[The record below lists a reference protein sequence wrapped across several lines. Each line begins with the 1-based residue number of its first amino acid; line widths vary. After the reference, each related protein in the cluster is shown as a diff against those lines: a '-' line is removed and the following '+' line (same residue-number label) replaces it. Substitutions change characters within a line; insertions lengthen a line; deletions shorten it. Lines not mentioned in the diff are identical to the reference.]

1 MCKNFIEK
9 FEQIYIYG
17 YSNLGRNAYKKLEE
31 AYPDKAKGIIVSR
44 HNNKS
49 RQACE
54 KGKLI
59 FELSE
64 VKASNDMLIIIALNP
79 IHQPVVK
86 QALSDAGFE
95 NVCIY
100 DDETDNMLN
109 SLLRTLPKLELRF
122 LSVSVGQACNLRCRD
137 CANFAPYALKENRRY
152 HISNIKRDLDKILSC
167 FSEIDTFHIQG
178 GEPFLYSDLGEVLYY
193 CKSEFGNIL
202 RNIQVATNG
211 TILPDSRLLEA
222 MRKTDTAV
230 RISNYPNQKSVGM
243 LKDILEKNGVSYRIY
258 DFANGIGDW
267 NSTGGIDYLES
278 DDENLEEKVHHCAWN
293 SCYIIEN
300 GMVGRCA
307 RSIPARTLQK
317 IHIREQDYID
327 FSRDYSMSE
336 LAKYF
341 MFIKPMDCCRHCKA
355 SNGEPIPPAI
365 QLA

>member
-31 AYPDKAKGIIVSR
+31 TYPDKAKGIIVSR

-64 VKASNDMLIIIALNP
+64 VKASNDMLVIIALNP
-79 IHQPVVK
+79 IHQRVVK
-86 QALSDAGFE
+86 QALTDAGFE

-122 LSVSVGQACNLRCRD
+122 LSVSVGQACNLKCRD

-167 FSEIDTFHIQG
+167 FCEIDTFHIQG
-178 GEPFLYSDLGEVLYY
+178 GEPFLYSELGELIHY
-193 CKSEFGNIL
+193 CKSEFGQIVKNF
-202 RNIQVATNG
+202 QVATNG
-211 TILPDSRLLEA
+211 TILPSSNLLNA
-222 MRKTDTAV
+222 LQGGVVV
-230 RISNYPNQKSVGM
+230 RISNYPNQKNVGE
-243 LKDILEKNGVSYRIY
+243 LTNILEKNGVLYRMY
-258 DFANGIGDW
+258 DFANGVGEW
-267 NSTGGIDYLES
+267 SFTGGMDYVELE
-278 DDENLEEKVHHCAWN
+278 DDDDLEEKILNCAWN
-293 SCYIIEN
+293 SCFIVEN
-300 GMVGRCA
+300 GLVGRCA

-327 FSRDYSMSE
+327 LSKNYSMSE
-336 LAKYF
+336 IGKYF

-355 SNGEPIPPAI
+355 SNGDSIPPAI
-365 QLA
+365 QLT